1 MMKWHITKKK
11 LGTIV
16 HYIMVLCEYLLV
28 IFSAMWL
35 NGMLKIPCLFGFQV
49 RAFGFILT
57 VLGFLL
63 IFWCC
68 WLQFK
73 VGQGTTGFSEPTKK
87 LVTTG
92 PYGIVRNPMMIGQFV
107 FFAGIGL
114 FLDLEAMFI
123 VLPILIIMTHA
134 FIVFIEESDIKK
146 RFGQDWEDYIRR
158 VPRWL
163 PRLSRNRD
171 EIKAKQ

>member
-1 MMKWHITKKK
+1 
-11 LGTIV
+11 
-16 HYIMVLCEYLLV
+16 
-28 IFSAMWL
+28 
-35 NGMLKIPCLFGFQV
+35 
-49 RAFGFILT
+49 
-57 VLGFLL
+57 
-63 IFWCC
+63 
-68 WLQFK
+68 
-73 VGQGTTGFSEPTKK
+73 
-87 LVTTG
+87 
-92 PYGIVRNPMMIGQFV
+92 MMIGQFV

-114 FLDLEAMFI
+114 FLDLKAMFI